1 MPILMPTK
9 SEPIPQADPQ
19 DTEQVTV
26 QPTEQVPQLPTGPR
40 LIRDGE
46 KSIYT
51 YKPPSQLP

>member
-9 SEPIPQADPQ
+9 SEPVPEQPAQDAEQDDPK
-19 DTEQVTV
+19 VTT
-26 QPTEQVPQLPTGPR
+26 QTPPLNTGPKLR
-40 LIRDGE
+40 RDGE